1 MSGTHCANGRGAR
14 GAVLLVAL
22 GPLAA
27 LAQQPV
33 TLHVAPVAS
42 RIADFQPNELDR
54 LLGDAL
60 AASKSAKGATESTA
74 DVLVRPEV
82 LRTDAGKVR
91 VLFALKRR
99 APPDAT
105 DRVAFDFG
113 STRFGPMGV
122 SQMLNGVAARAATM
136 RDRPAPVASSSGGG
150 EVRSDTGP
158 ADTASSDVPF
168 GQEPPPEPP
177 EPMRFRWG
185 LSAGA
190 GTFIPGPML
199 AFGGELRAGVQ
210 LNRMFSVYGSFAGSA
225 GFLIGGSVSATGGS
239 LNVGAEAFYAFGVQG
254 EAVFLDMLYVAGGPQ
269 LARGGWGF
277 IGQAV
282 DLNGGISQRAYA
294 AAGWMPAFDLKVGFG
309 FGSRNEKT
317 GRRNHFTVAID
328 TMFLFA
334 PNTVTGSQV
343 VNMNGISQSV
353 DVRGVAVGVAP
364 LLVLGFDGR

>member
-1 MSGTHCANGRGAR
+1 MFGTHRANCARA
-14 GAVLLVAL
+14 ALLVAL
-22 GPLAA
+22 SPLVA

-33 TLHVAPVAS
+33 TLHVAPVSS
-42 RIADFQPNELDR
+42 RIAEYQPAELDR
-54 LLGDAL
+54 LLGEAL
-60 AASKSAKGATESTA
+60 AASKSAKGASETVAE
-74 DVLVRPEV
+74 VLVRPEV
-82 LRTDAGKVR
+82 LRTDSGKVR
-91 VLFALKRR
+91 VLFSLKRR
-99 APPDAT
+99 TPPDAT
-105 DRVAFDFG
+105 DRVAFEFG
-113 STRFGPMGV
+113 STRFGPVGV
-122 SQMLNGVAARAATM
+122 TQMLNGVAARATAL
-136 RDRPAPVASSSGGG
+136 RDRPAPVASSGTGSGG
-150 EVRSDTGP
+150 
-158 ADTASSDVPF
+158 ATAGDSGGTTATSDVPF

-225 GFLIGGSVSATGGS
+225 GFLIGGSVTGTGGS

-254 EAVFLDMLYVAGGPQ
+254 EAVFFDMLYVAGGPQ
-269 LARGGWGF
+269 VARGGWGF

-282 DLNGGISQRAYA
+282 DLNGGVSQRVYA

-343 VNMNGISQSV
+343 VNMNGVSQSV